1 MEDQYTQAYEDEL
14 FGDDSSV
21 QSDEVQDEE
30 LGFDE
35 TAVNPDD
42 GDHDPEDWT
51 SNSSEPDTED
61 AMTAYLRAR
70 GIDKSRIRTVDENG
84 AAIEADF
91 DDLSEQEKLDILN
104 SAEDSPISDDEIQT
118 INYLRQNRMN
128 LKDFANWQRQQAVS
142 DYLAQNQD
150 VSFTVDELSDDDL
163 YRFDLMDKF
172 PDMTDEEL
180 DYEVESAK
188 NNPDL
193 FDKKITA
200 LRNEY
205 AALEAQQQ
213 QEAVQQ
219 AEAAKQQQYDT
230 LAQDIITVANN
241 TNELNGLELEP
252 EDKEEI
258 VHLLLDRDANG
269 QSAFY
274 KLFEDPQAVFELAW
288 YAKFGRPAFT
298 AINDYYKGVIERS
311 RRGSAPQQPR
321 VVNRKSNRSK
331 EPDPYGLNDVFK

>member
-1 MEDQYTQAYEDEL
+1 MEDQYTQEYEDEL
-14 FGDDSSV
+14 FGDDSSAV
-21 QSDEVQDEE
+21 QSDEVLDEE

-35 TAVNPDD
+35 TAINSDD
-42 GDHDPEDWT
+42 AEHDFEGWSSD
-51 SNSSEPDTED
+51 SEPDTED
-61 AMTAYLRAR
+61 AVTAYLRAR
-70 GIDKSRIRTVDENG
+70 GIDKSRIRTIDENG
-84 AAIEADF
+84 NAIESDF
-91 DDLSEQEKLDILN
+91 DNLSEQEKLDILN
-104 SAEDSPISDDEIQT
+104 SAEDSQISDDEINT
-118 INYLRQNRMN
+118 LNYLRQNRMN
-128 LKDFANWQRQQAVS
+128 LKDFANWQRQQAIS

-180 DYEVESAK
+180 DYEIESAK

-205 AALEAQQQ
+205 SALEAQQQ
-213 QEAVQQ
+213 QEAIHQ
-219 AEAAKQQQYDT
+219 AEAAKQQQYDA

-258 VHLLLDRDANG
+258 IHLLLDRDANG

-311 RRGSAPQQPR
+311 RRAGVPQQPR
-321 VVNRKSNRSK
+321 VINKRQTRSK
-331 EPDPYGLNDVFK
+331 EPDPYGLNSVFK

>member
-1 MEDQYTQAYEDEL
+1 MEDQYTQEYEDEL
-14 FGDDSSV
+14 FGDDSSAV
-21 QSDEVQDEE
+21 QSDEVLDEE

-35 TAVNPDD
+35 TAINSDD
-42 GDHDPEDWT
+42 AEHDFEDW
-51 SNSSEPDTED
+51 SSDSEPDTED
-61 AMTAYLRAR
+61 AVTAYLRAR
-70 GIDKSRIRTVDENG
+70 GIDKSRIRTIDENG
-84 AAIEADF
+84 NAIESDF
-91 DDLSEQEKLDILN
+91 DNLSEQEKLDILN
-104 SAEDSPISDDEIQT
+104 SAEDSQISDDEINT
-118 INYLRQNRMN
+118 LNYLRQNRMN
-128 LKDFANWQRQQAVS
+128 LKDFANWQRQQAIS

-180 DYEVESAK
+180 DYEIESAK

-205 AALEAQQQ
+205 SALEAQQQ
-213 QEAVQQ
+213 QEAIHQ
-219 AEAAKQQQYDT
+219 AEAAKQQQYDA

-258 VHLLLDRDANG
+258 IHLLLDRDANG

-311 RRGSAPQQPR
+311 RRAGVPQQPR
-321 VVNRKSNRSK
+321 VINKRQTRSK
-331 EPDPYGLNDVFK
+331 EPDPYGLNSVFK